1 MSPRGN
7 LYLARKRHKNGAKP
21 SEPRS
26 RQGKLLQ
33 AFVTTMATMQIRIGG
48 GRAAIHGSVESCD
61 TGRGSKEPLFSVP
74 FGFASQWAF

>member
-1 MSPRGN
+1 MTPRGN

-48 GRAAIHGSVESCD
+48 GRAA
-61 TGRGSKEPLFSVP
+61 FSAL
-74 FGFASQWAF
+74 FGFASVWAL